1 VQRIGI
7 SDSAVKPGALPKRI
21 AYSQF
26 CVPLP
31 LFRAVRQMISDLP
44 AAAHEK
50 DMVRSRPPNFFVAP
64 QGRPAAERS
73 TPRRQS
79 ASAAAS
85 NVDPSPATR
94 FARDDA
100 PFLAPC
106 SNGALS

>member
-1 VQRIGI
+1 MRGQAGVQRIGI

-26 CVPLP
+26 GVPDP
-31 LFRAVRQMISDLP
+31 LFRAVRQVVSDLP
-44 AAAHEK
+44 AAAHE
-50 DMVRSRPPNFFVAP
+50 
-64 QGRPAAERS
+64 
-73 TPRRQS
+73 RQL

>member
-1 VQRIGI
+1 MQRIGI
-7 SDSAVKPGALPKRI
+7 SDSAVKPGALLKRI

-31 LFRAVRQMISDLP
+31 LLRAVRQIIRILP

-50 DMVRSRPPNFFVAP
+50 DKVRSRPPNFLVAP
-64 QGRPAAERS
+64 QGRPHPERS
-73 TPRRQS
+73 TPRRRL

-85 NVDPSPATR
+85 NVDASPATR

-100 PFLAPC
+100 PFLGDR
-106 SNGALS
+106 SNGTLS